1 MKKKVI
7 SKRDQSKIDMAAEQ
21 WVRIV
26 MEHIKWKKSGVTNK
40 VTPKE
45 EKTRYN
51 TTI

>member
-1 MKKKVI
+1 MKKKV
-7 SKRDQSKIDMAAEQ
+7 SQEDQTKIKIAAEQ